1 MKTYEQLK
9 GVAGKI
15 VDSIQTNRINVAV
28 FMTVTG
34 RKTKAIELGTLVGM
48 VSSACFERK
57 IDTSIVELYLRN
69 VHGFE
74 YRGVTN
80 MSNAMLDVYAVK
92 VLQYCGDKVLNSGH
106 FKKIEELAAQN
117 MPADE
122 AAKIILAM

>member
-15 VDSIQTNRINVAV
+15 VDNIQKNRMNEAI
-28 FMTVTG
+28 FTTVTG

-57 IDTSIVELYLRN
+57 IDPSIIELYLRG

-74 YRGVTN
+74 YRSTRV
-80 MSNAMLDVYAVK
+80 SNAMLDAYAMK

-122 AAKIILAM
+122 AAKIIVAM

>member
-15 VDSIQTNRINVAV
+15 VDNIQKNRINEAV
-28 FMTVTG
+28 FTTVTG

-48 VSSACFERK
+48 VSAACFERQV
-57 IDTSIVELYLRN
+57 DPSIIELYLRG

-74 YRGVTN
+74 YRSTRV
-80 MSNAMLDVYAVK
+80 SNAMLDAYAIK
-92 VLQYCGDKVLNSGH
+92 VLSYCGDKVLRSGH

-117 MPADE
+117 TPVDE
-122 AAKIILAM
+122 AAKIIVAM